1 MVQVGGAELCVPET
15 MASPGSETAGPGVCG
30 PVFETCFLK
39 VSVVNTG
46 FCCALHLTQGQQ

>member
-1 MVQVGGAELCVPET
+1 MVQMGGAELCVPET

-46 FCCALHLTQGQQ
+46 FCCALHLTQG